1 MPSVARRADPRS
13 APMPRGT
20 LSVDVGAP
28 CETVFDL
35 VHDYGRRLE
44 WDTMLS
50 EARLL
55 GGAATAEVGV
65 RSRCVGT
72 WKSGSLPMETEYV
85 QFVRGRVAAVKLTN
99 HPPFFHSFAAT
110 IRHEP
115 IGQASSRVTYIY
127 SFQARPRFLGPVIG
141 ALISRQ
147 VRARL
152 NSLRHYL
159 EQIATRS

>member
-1 MPSVARRADPRS
+1 
-13 APMPRGT
+13 MPRRT
-20 LSVDVGAP
+20 LSIDVGVP

-50 EARLL
+50 AAHLL
-55 GGAATAEVGV
+55 SGATAAGVGV

-72 WKSGSLPMETEYV
+72 WKSGFLPMETEYV
-85 QFVRGRVAAVKLTN
+85 QFVRGHVAAVKLTN
-99 HPPFFHSFAAT
+99 HPPFIDSFAAT

-115 IGQASSRVTYIY
+115 IGQASSRVMYIY
-127 SFQARPRFLGPVIG
+127 SFQARPRFLEPVIN
-141 ALISRQ
+141 ALISRE

-159 EQIATRS
+159 ESR

>member
-1 MPSVARRADPRS
+1 
-13 APMPRGT
+13 MPRHT
-20 LSVDVGAP
+20 LSVDVGVA
-28 CETVFDL
+28 CETAFDL

-50 EARLL
+50 AAHLL
-55 GGAATAEVGV
+55 SGATTADVGV

-72 WKSGSLPMETEYV
+72 WKSGFLPVETEYV

-127 SFQARPRFLGPVIG
+127 SFQARPRSLEPVID
-141 ALISRQ
+141 ALISCE

-152 NSLRHYL
+152 NSLRHFL
-159 EQIATRS
+159 EQEVAAVTEAGRE